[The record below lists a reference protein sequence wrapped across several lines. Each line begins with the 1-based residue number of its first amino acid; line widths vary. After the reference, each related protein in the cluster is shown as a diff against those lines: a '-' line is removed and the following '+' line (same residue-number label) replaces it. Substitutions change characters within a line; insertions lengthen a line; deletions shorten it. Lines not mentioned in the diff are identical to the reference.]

1 MESNQSTIQ
10 ISDADREQL
19 RNLLHMNIVSRDG
32 FAHAGKHLADKHSTI
47 AMRFH
52 QFSHE
57 RKEFCEK
64 LEEIVESS
72 QEEPIQLNLEDAVVE
87 AHRREGYIKQ
97 AYETAIGE
105 VLEPGLC
112 AILKHQYESI
122 KWSFSWLDELIQENE
137 QRKENA
143 S

>member
-1 MESNQSTIQ
+1 MESIQSKIQ

-19 RNLLHMNIVSRDG
+19 RNLLRMNILSRDG
-32 FAHAGKHLADKHSTI
+32 FTHAGKRLADKHSSLS
-47 AMRFH
+47 MRFH

-57 RKEFCEK
+57 RNEFCEK

-72 QEEPIQLNLEDAVVE
+72 HEEPIQLDLEEAVFE
-87 AHRREGYIKQ
+87 AHRREGYVKQ

-105 VLEPGLC
+105 VLEPRLC

-122 KWSFSWLDELIQENE
+122 KWSFSWLDELI
-137 QRKENA
+137 KENDWRKGNG

>member
-1 MESNQSTIQ
+1 MESIRSTIQ

-32 FAHAGKHLADKHSTI
+32 FAHAGKRLADKHSTLS
-47 AMRFH
+47 MRFH
-52 QFSHE
+52 QFSQE
-57 RKEFCEK
+57 RNEFCEK
-64 LEEIVESS
+64 LGEIVEAS
-72 QEEPIQLNLEDAVVE
+72 QKEPIQLNLEDAVVE

-105 VLEPGLC
+105 VLDPRLC

-122 KWSFSWLDELIQENE
+122 KWSFSWLDELI
-137 QRKENA
+137 KENDGRNGNT